1 MKKTLSILT
10 TFSFFLFSFTTYGQ
24 ATWKVDVA
32 HSNLGFAI
40 LHQLVNDVK
49 GTVKVTESTLS
60 QSKDDFIDATISLKA
75 DLNTIDTDND
85 KRDAHLKTADF
96 FDTAKFPELTFQS
109 SSFVKKSLDNYTIT
123 GNLTLHGITKPVT
136 LNSVSKSGTNAM
148 NNKPVTGFKVT
159 GVIKRT
165 DFGISSS
172 TPSAIISDDVNIE
185 ANLEFGK
192 E

>member
-1 MKKTLSILT
+1 MKKKLSFVVAI
-10 TFSFFLFSFTTYGQ
+10 TFLLFTFTSNGQ
-24 ATWKVDVA
+24 ATWKLDAA
-32 HSNLGFAI
+32 HSNLGFAV

-49 GTVKVTESTLS
+49 GTVVVTESTIS
-60 QSKDDFIDATISLKA
+60 QPKDDFADAVISLKA
-75 DLNTIDTDND
+75 AMNTIHTDND

-109 SSFVKKSLDNYTIT
+109 TSFIKKSQDNYTIM

-136 LNSVSKSGTNAM
+136 LNGVTKSGTNVM
-148 NNKPVTGFKVT
+148 NNKPVVGFKVT

-165 DFGISSS
+165 DFDISAS
-172 TPSAIISDDVNIE
+172 TPSVMLSDEVNIE

-192 E
+192 Q

>member
-1 MKKTLSILT
+1 MKNKSSFLVAITFLLFTIT
-10 TFSFFLFSFTTYGQ
+10 TSGQ
-24 ATWKVDVA
+24 ITWKLDAA
-32 HSNLGFAI
+32 HSNLGFAV

-49 GTVKVTESTLS
+49 GTVVVTESTIT
-60 QSKDDFIDATISLKA
+60 QSKDDFTDAGISLKA
-75 DLNTIDTDND
+75 DMNTIHTDND

-109 SSFVKKSLDNYTIT
+109 TSFTKKSADNYIIV

-136 LNSVSKSGTNAM
+136 LNAVTKSGTNVM

-159 GVIKRT
+159 GVIKRS
-165 DFGISSS
+165 DFDISSS
-172 TPSAIISDDVNIE
+172 TPSAMLSDEVNIE

-192 E
+192 Q